1 MNIFSLFTPVIKFG
15 KFLDIM
21 SLNVFYSLYTFP
33 ISSGPSVSQV
43 LRSFSVVLQ
52 ATKALFTFFNHFSVV
67 GLIFFLNDV
76 SFILKLIDS
85 LLCHSHCVTELIY
98 GVVFVL
104 FLSFRV
110 SV

>member
-43 LRSFSVVLQ
+43 LDPSALSYRSLRLCLPFQS
-52 ATKALFTFFNHFSVV
+52 FFCCW
-67 GLIFFLNDV
+67 IDFFLNDV